1 MRPGVSDQLRGIRRI
16 LEDVIAPEL
25 RTGYPSQTLRG
36 VVKNLAMLER
46 AWSRVHPFLVWD
58 TGETAKLLTEAVE
71 FVDEG
76 LSTRISRALS
86 QEIADHLSM
95 EQLEERN
102 ALLRELLGEAIA
114 GLADRPHT
122 EELLSRIK
130 DHFVERMDRYPFRMA
145 LARPTSDK
153 S

>member
-1 MRPGVSDQLRGIRRI
+1 MADQLRGIRRI

-36 VVKNLAMLER
+36 VVKNLTMLEQ
-46 AWSRVHPFLVWD
+46 AWSRVHPFLLWD
-58 TGETAKLLTEAVE
+58 TGETAKLLAETVE
-71 FVDEG
+71 FVDDG
-76 LSTRISRALS
+76 LSTRISEALS
-86 QEIADHLSM
+86 QEVADPLSM

-122 EELLSRIK
+122 EELMSNIR
-130 DHFVERMDRYPFRMA
+130 DHFVERMGRYPFRMA